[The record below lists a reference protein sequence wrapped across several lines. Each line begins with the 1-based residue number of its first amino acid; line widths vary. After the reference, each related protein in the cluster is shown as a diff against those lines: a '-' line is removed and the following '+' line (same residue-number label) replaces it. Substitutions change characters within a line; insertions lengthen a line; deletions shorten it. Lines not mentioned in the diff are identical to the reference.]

1 MPALA
6 GDKDVN
12 DEVLLKVDNLKMHYP
27 IRGGVFFSQIAVNY
41 AVDDVSFEIR
51 KGETLGLVGESGCGK
66 STIAKTVLRLY
77 EPTAGCIKFEG
88 REILE
93 LSRADMRTVRRE
105 MQIIFQDP
113 MDSLNSR
120 HTVGSILEEPY
131 VIHGLGTREERG
143 QWIRDLLIKVG
154 LQPDAV
160 NRYPHEFSGGQR
172 QRIGIARA
180 IALQPKLLVCDEPVS
195 ALDVSIQA
203 QIMNL
208 MIELQRD
215 LGLTML
221 FIAHDLAV
229 VKHISDRIAVM
240 YLGKIVEINDAEII
254 YKKPMHPYTRALIDS
269 IPKPAAGKIRD
280 RKTLQGEVP
289 SPINPPSGC
298 HFHTRCPYVREKCHN
313 EIPVLREMPDSGDK
327 SHYVSCHFAEEIF
340 GA

>member
-1 MPALA
+1 MN
-6 GDKDVN
+6 N
-12 DEVLLKVDNLKMHYP
+12 DVLLKVYNLKMHYP
-27 IRGGVFFSQIAVNY
+27 IRGGVFFRRVAVNY

-66 STIAKTVLRLY
+66 STIAKAVLRLY
-77 EPTAGCIKFEG
+77 EPTAGRVTFAG
-88 REILE
+88 RDILE
-93 LSRADMRTVRRE
+93 LSRTEMRSVRRE

-120 HTVGSILEEPY
+120 HTIGAILEEPY
-131 VIHGLGTREERG
+131 VIHGLGTRAERRL
-143 QWIRDLLIKVG
+143 WIRDLLSKVG
-154 LQPDAV
+154 LQPEAV

-208 MIELQRD
+208 MIELQRE
-215 LGLTML
+215 LGLTLL
-221 FIAHDLAV
+221 FITHDLAV

-240 YLGKIVEINDAEII
+240 YLGKIVELNDAEMM
-254 YKKPMHPYTRALIDS
+254 YRKPMHPYTRALIDS
-269 IPKPAAGKIRD
+269 IPEPTPGKIRD

-298 HFHTRCPYVREKCHN
+298 HFHTRCPHVREKCHN
-313 EIPVLREMPDSGDK
+313 EIPLLRKMQEPGERG
-327 SHYVSCHFAEEIF
+327 HFVACHFAEEIF
-340 GA
+340 NT

>member
-1 MPALA
+1 M
-6 GDKDVN
+6 N
-12 DEVLLKVDNLKMHYP
+12 HEVLLKVENLKMHYP
-27 IRGGVFFSQIAVNY
+27 IRGSVFFRQVAVNY

-77 EPTAGCIKFEG
+77 EPTAGRVTFDG
-88 REILE
+88 RDILG
-93 LSRADMRTVRRE
+93 LSRSEMRAMRRE

-120 HTVGSILEEPY
+120 HTVGAILEEPY
-131 VIHGLGTREERG
+131 VIHGLGTREERR
-143 QWIRDLLIKVG
+143 QWTRDLLVKVG
-154 LQPDAV
+154 LQPDALL
-160 NRYPHEFSGGQR
+160 RYPHEFSGGQR

-208 MIELQRD
+208 MIELQQD
-215 LGLTML
+215 LGLTLL

-240 YLGKIVEINDAEII
+240 YLGKIVEVNDAEII

-269 IPKPAAGKIRD
+269 IPEPSPGKISN
-280 RKTLQGEVP
+280 RKVLHGEVP
-289 SPINPPSGC
+289 SPIKPPSGC

-313 EIPVLREMPDSGDK
+313 EFPELRRMQARGDRG
-327 SHYVSCHFAEEIF
+327 HFVACHFAEDIF
-340 GA
+340 SS

>member
-1 MPALA
+1 MN
-6 GDKDVN
+6 KD
-12 DEVLLKVDNLKMHYP
+12 VLLKVENLKMYYP
-27 IRGGVFFSQIAVNY
+27 IRGGVFFRRVAVNY

-66 STIAKTVLRLY
+66 STVAKTVLRLY
-77 EPTAGCIKFEG
+77 EPTAGQIIFDG
-88 REILE
+88 RDILR
-93 LSRADMRTVRRE
+93 LSRAEMQSVRRE

-120 HTVGSILEEPY
+120 HTVGAILEEPY
-131 VIHGLGTREERG
+131 VIHGLGVRVERR
-143 QWIRDLLIKVG
+143 QWIRELLNKVG

-208 MIELQRD
+208 LVDLQRE
-215 LGLTML
+215 LGLTLL

-240 YLGKIVEINDAEII
+240 YLGKIVEVNAAEIV
-254 YKKPMHPYTRALIDS
+254 YKKPMHPYTMALIDA
-269 IPKPAAGKIRD
+269 IPRPSPGKTRD
-280 RKTLQGEVP
+280 RKTLPGEVP
-289 SPINPPSGC
+289 SPINPPPGC
-298 HFHTRCPYVREKCHN
+298 NFHTRCPHAREKCHTD
-313 EIPVLREMPDSGDK
+313 IPVLRKIQEPVDNG
-327 SHYVSCHFAEEIF
+327 HFVACHFAEELELVGIVEE
-340 GA
+340 